1 MRSAAQQIFNLLDG
15 RERQRSWFLLGLIVL
30 MAIMDTLGIASIM
43 PFLAVLGNQKLV
55 HANPVL
61 SRLYDLGGF
70 SSDYDF
76 LFALGVGSLCA
87 VLLSAGL
94 RAFSTYTI
102 FRFANMLRDSM
113 ARRLLEGYLRQPY
126 EYFLSRNT
134 ADLSKRI
141 LSDVDQVVQQ
151 CLIPA
156 MQVVGYLMVLALLIG
171 VLFSVNFKMAL
182 AVSIG
187 VGGAYFAVY
196 RGSQR
201 MIREISQDRLAA
213 NKERFTLASEVLGG
227 VKEVKLL
234 GSEEVYLKRF
244 GGPSLRFARHQAT
257 NDALI
262 QLPRFFIEAIG
273 FGGVLSL
280 ALVMLRTNGS
290 LGQLLPIL
298 GLYVFA
304 GYRMLP
310 AAQTVYFGL
319 TSIRFN
325 MPLVA
330 TLNHDFQMV
339 GPDVGDRATNGR
351 TVEAL
356 PLNGS
361 IAFDRVTFRYET
373 GVRPAL
379 TEVSFEIAANT
390 TVGLVGPT
398 GAGKT
403 TVVDLILG
411 LLPPSEGHLTIDGCE
426 LSKANLRG
434 WQRSL
439 GYVPQQIFLADA
451 SVAENIAF
459 GVRSEDVD
467 MGRIERAARSA
478 NIHDFIVGDLPRGY
492 DTVVGE
498 RGVRLSGG
506 QRQRIGIAR
515 ALYNDPAVLVL
526 DEATSALD
534 NETEQSI
541 IKAISRLQHD
551 KTIIMIA
558 HRLST
563 IRDCDQII
571 VLSGGRV
578 DGIGT
583 YNQLVESN
591 AVFRQLAGR
600 DAGHV

>member
-1 MRSAAQQIFNLLDG
+1 
-15 RERQRSWFLLGLIVL
+15 
-30 MAIMDTLGIASIM
+30 MAMMDTLGIISIM
-43 PFLAVLGNQKLV
+43 PFLAVLGNQNLIQT
-55 HANPVL
+55 NPVL
-61 SRLYDLGGF
+61 NRLYDLGGF

-76 LFALGVGSLCA
+76 LFALGLGSLCA

-102 FRFANMLRDSM
+102 YRFANMLRDSM
-113 ARRLLEGYLRQPY
+113 ARRLLAGYLRQPY

-141 LSDVDQVVQQ
+141 LSDVDQIVQQ

-156 MQVVGYLMVLALLIG
+156 MQVVGYLMVLVLLIV
-171 VLFSVNFKMAL
+171 VLFSVDFKMAL
-182 AVSIG
+182 AVSVG
-187 VGGAYFAVY
+187 VGSAYFAVY

-201 MIREISQDRLAA
+201 LIREISHDRLAA

-234 GSEEVYLKRF
+234 GSEDVYLKRF
-244 GGPSLRFARHQAT
+244 GGPSSRFARHQAT

-262 QLPRFFIEAIG
+262 HLPRFFIEAIG

-280 ALVMLRTNGS
+280 ALVMLRTSGT

-330 TLNHDFQMV
+330 TLNHDFEMAA
-339 GPDVGDRATNGR
+339 PDTTLATSKGAAG
-351 TVEAL
+351 E
-356 PLNGS
+356 PLRLS
-361 IAFDRVTFRYET
+361 RSLTFDRVTFCYAT

-379 TEVSFEIAANT
+379 TDVSFEIMANA

-403 TVVDLILG
+403 TTVDLILG
-411 LLPPSEGHLTIDGCE
+411 LLVPTGGSMSIDGCE
-426 LSKANLRG
+426 LSAENRRA
-434 WQRSL
+434 WQRGL

-459 GVRSEDVD
+459 GMRPEDVD
-467 MGRIERAARSA
+467 RERVERAARSA
-478 NIHDFIVGDLPRGY
+478 SIHDFIVDDLPQGY
-492 DTVVGE
+492 DTLVGE

-506 QRQRIGIAR
+506 QRQRVGIAR
-515 ALYNDPAVLVL
+515 ALYNDPAVLVF

-534 NETEQSI
+534 NETEQNI
-541 IKAISRLQHD
+541 IKAIARLQHD

-563 IRDCDQII
+563 IRDCDKII

-578 DGIGT
+578 DGVGT
-583 YNQLVESN
+583 YDQLLESN
-591 AVFRQLAGR
+591 AVFRQLAGKEASR
-600 DAGHV
+600 G